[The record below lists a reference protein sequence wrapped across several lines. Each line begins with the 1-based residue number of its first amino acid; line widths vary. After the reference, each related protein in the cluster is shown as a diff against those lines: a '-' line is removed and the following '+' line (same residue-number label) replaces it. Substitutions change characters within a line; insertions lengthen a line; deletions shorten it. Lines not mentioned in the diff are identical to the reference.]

1 MGDPEMASN
10 QWIRDQELN
19 PSNQRSEPSSSPP
32 TQALPSPEHQV
43 GFFSTLT
50 FQWITSLLR
59 VGMRRPLQVNDIWE
73 LESGSPRRVPAMK
86 ARLLTAIEAR
96 RRQPGR
102 YPVIAM
108 ALHDTF
114 AREFDIAGV
123 LQLFAAC
130 LAILCPF
137 TIRFLIEFV
146 AKAWEA
152 RHDHGDKPPLEEGIG
167 LVLGLSIMLLCQSL
181 SLNHAKYRTMMV
193 GAQARSVLTSVIFD
207 KAIRLSGRAK
217 AGGKSGASAAELPA
231 DVAPGSEEEKE
242 HYKKQL
248 ESTAAATAAE
258 DHTGWS
264 NGKIVNL
271 MSTDTARLEQ
281 VMGGFHLV
289 WTTPVQILLALALLC
304 VNVQYSAVV
313 GFAFLCATMPML
325 GFATKS
331 LVVRRK
337 AVNIIT
343 DQRLGL
349 LQEIFTAVRFLKF
362 SAWETSFLG
371 RVNSIRNL
379 EMKGTRSILS
389 TINSFTAGSYV
400 TPIIASMLTFATYS
414 ASHPTPSPA
423 AIFSSLALFNA
434 LRIPL
439 NTAAPLIGFFAT
451 ANQSLVRIQ
460 EFLDA
465 EEIENSAI
473 YVPDAAYSINV
484 QDASFTWERTS
495 ARTEPSS
502 EGPSQVPDK
511 QVVQEESTDIS
522 EDEEGRRSASDDRG
536 PFCLEHISLT
546 LRRGELVAVIGSV
559 GSGKSSL
566 LAALA
571 GEMRLANGHVF
582 VGDNRTAYCQQVAWM
597 QNATIR
603 ENITFGRDFDPMLY
617 ERVIEACALRMD
629 FEALPFGDLTEIG
642 EKGITLSGGQKQ
654 RLSIARAIYSDA
666 EIVILDDPLSAVDAH
681 VGGHIMNHAICG
693 VLRSKTRLLATH
705 QLHVL
710 SQVDRVIWMR
720 EGTIHKIAT
729 YPELIEND
737 TDFQELMGS
746 TSMQERTVDQEK
758 TPQSEIKST
767 GGEESQTVALMQDE
781 ERSLKRISWDVW
793 ISYFRASGSL
803 LFIFT
808 ILGLIIALQCA
819 MLASSIWL
827 SYWTRDDWEISTSI
841 TMGVYAAMTIV
852 QVPLVFAIAIAIA
865 KCGMKASKQM
875 HQSAV
880 HRLLGAQ
887 ISFFDTTPLGR
898 IMNRFSKDVEVMD
911 SGLVISM
918 QMFLLAAAMVIGIYA
933 LTVAYYHWFGVV
945 LIVLLV
951 LFLLIARQYRSPARD
966 IKRLEAVLRSVVVSR
981 FSEALGGTTSI
992 RAYQMERKFCERL
1005 DTSVDAMD
1013 AAYYLTIG
1021 SLHWLSI
1028 RLDVLGS
1035 ISVLAIGILVV
1046 TSQFDIHPSVSGLV
1060 LAYMVTVMQMIPWIV
1075 VQFAEV
1081 ENNMN
1086 ATERI
1091 HHYGTQIEQE
1101 ERQIAPREAT
1111 RASWPERGEILF
1123 QQVQMRYRAELPL
1136 VLLDFTLHI
1145 RPGERIGI
1153 VGRTG
1158 AGKSSILTTLFR
1170 LAEYDGR
1177 ICIDGVDI
1185 SKIGLHD
1192 LRSKLTI
1199 IPQDPTLFQ
1208 GSVRD
1213 NLDPYNQHSDDELW
1227 RALQQAGLV
1236 SSGGQKHAYP
1246 VQLDSVVAVD
1256 GQNFSLGQRQLV
1268 ALARALV
1275 RNSRIIVCDEATSAV
1290 DFETDRQVTETI
1302 ANLQDRTV
1310 LCIAHRLKTI
1320 IHYDRVLVMDA
1331 GRIAELDTPLNLYD
1345 REGGIFR
1352 SMCDTSNISRDEFR
1366 GSNTTMKNTEVDAIT
1381 LVEKER

>member
-1 MGDPEMASN
+1 
-10 QWIRDQELN
+10 
-19 PSNQRSEPSSSPP
+19 
-32 TQALPSPEHQV
+32 
-43 GFFSTLT
+43 
-50 FQWITSLLR
+50 
-59 VGMRRPLQVNDIWE
+59 
-73 LESGSPRRVPAMK
+73 
-86 ARLLTAIEAR
+86 
-96 RRQPGR
+96 
-102 YPVIAM
+102 
-108 ALHDTF
+108 
-114 AREFDIAGV
+114 
-123 LQLFAAC
+123 
-130 LAILCPF
+130 
-137 TIRFLIEFV
+137 
-146 AKAWEA
+146 
-152 RHDHGDKPPLEEGIG
+152 
-167 LVLGLSIMLLCQSL
+167 
-181 SLNHAKYRTMMV
+181 
-193 GAQARSVLTSVIFD
+193 
-207 KAIRLSGRAK
+207 
-217 AGGKSGASAAELPA
+217 
-231 DVAPGSEEEKE
+231 
-242 HYKKQL
+242 
-248 ESTAAATAAE
+248 
-258 DHTGWS
+258 
-264 NGKIVNL
+264 
-271 MSTDTARLEQ
+271 
-281 VMGGFHLV
+281 
-289 WTTPVQILLALALLC
+289 
-304 VNVQYSAVV
+304 
-313 GFAFLCATMPML
+313 
-325 GFATKS
+325 
-331 LVVRRK
+331 
-337 AVNIIT
+337 
-343 DQRLGL
+343 
-349 LQEIFTAVRFLKF
+349 
-362 SAWETSFLG
+362 
-371 RVNSIRNL
+371 
-379 EMKGTRSILS
+379 
-389 TINSFTAGSYV
+389 
-400 TPIIASMLTFATYS
+400 
-414 ASHPTPSPA
+414 
-423 AIFSSLALFNA
+423 
-434 LRIPL
+434 
-439 NTAAPLIGFFAT
+439 
-451 ANQSLVRIQ
+451 
-460 EFLDA
+460 
-465 EEIENSAI
+465 
-473 YVPDAAYSINV
+473 
-484 QDASFTWERTS
+484 
-495 ARTEPSS
+495 
-502 EGPSQVPDK
+502 
-511 QVVQEESTDIS
+511 
-522 EDEEGRRSASDDRG
+522 
-536 PFCLEHISLT
+536 
-546 LRRGELVAVIGSV
+546 
-559 GSGKSSL
+559 
-566 LAALA
+566 
-571 GEMRLANGHVF
+571 
-582 VGDNRTAYCQQVAWM
+582 M

-617 ERVIEACALRMD
+617 ERVIEACALRTD

-666 EIVILDDPLSAVDAH
+666 EIMILDDPLSAVDTH

-693 VLRSKTRLLATH
+693 LLRSKTRLLATH

-720 EGTIHKIAT
+720 DGTIHKIAT

-737 TDFQELMGS
+737 ADFQELMDS

-758 TPQSEIKST
+758 TPQSEIKSAE
-767 GGEESQTVALMQDE
+767 GEESQTVALMQDE
-781 ERSLKRISWDVW
+781 ERSVKRISWDVW
-793 ISYFRASGSL
+793 ISYLRASGSL

-827 SYWTRDDWEISTSI
+827 SYWTRDEWRISTSL
-841 TMGVYAAMTIV
+841 TMGVYAAMAIV

-875 HQSAV
+875 HQNAV
-880 HRLLGAQ
+880 HRLLGAR
-887 ISFFDTTPLGR
+887 IAFFDTTPLGR

-918 QMFLLAAAMVIGIYA
+918 QMFLLAAATVIGIYA
-933 LTVAYYHWFGVV
+933 LTVAYYHWFGAV
-945 LIVLLV
+945 LAVLLV

-992 RAYQMERKFCERL
+992 RAYQMEGKFCERL
-1005 DTSVDAMD
+1005 DASVDAMD

-1035 ISVLAIGILVV
+1035 VSVLAVGILVV

-1101 ERQIAPREAT
+1101 EQQIATREAM
-1111 RASWPERGEILF
+1111 RPSWPERGEIQF
-1123 QQVQMRYRAELPL
+1123 HQVQMRYRAELPL
-1136 VLLDFTLHI
+1136 VLLDLTLHI

-1158 AGKSSILTTLFR
+1158 AGKSSILTALFR

-1185 SKIGLHD
+1185 AKIGFHD

-1213 NLDPYNQHSDDELW
+1213 NLDPYNQHSDNELW

-1290 DFETDRQVTETI
+1290 DFETDRQVTEII

-1352 SMCDTSNISRDEFR
+1352 SMCDKSNISRDEFR
-1366 GSNTTMKNTEVDAIT
+1366 GSNTPMKDTEVDAIT